1 MPRAS
6 RSLWRPAVT
15 GLLSLTLFAWAAG
28 PGAAPAHANQA
39 TAGTDQI
46 IATIDQSSLVRL
58 PRQGTDVIIGNPSI
72 ADFAVQN
79 GKLLVVTGK
88 SFGVTNVI
96 VLDAEGDEI
105 INQKV
110 TVRADRKHIVTL
122 HKGAFR
128 RSYHCGH
135 TCQVTLLPGDTSG
148 YFEAVSKE
156 IQEKFGVAQSALDG
170 AEAQR

>member
-1 MPRAS
+1 M
-6 RSLWRPAVT
+6 
-15 GLLSLTLFAWAAG
+15 GLLSLTLFGLVTG
-28 PGAAPAHANQA
+28 PGATPARANQPA
-39 TAGTDQI
+39 AKPNEI

-96 VLDAEGDEI
+96 VLDAQGDEV

-110 TVRADRKHIVTL
+110 TVRADVKHIVTL

-135 TCQVTLLPGDTSG
+135 TCQVTLLPGDTSA
-148 YFEAVSKE
+148 YFEAVSEE
-156 IQEKFGVAQSALDG
+156 IKGKFGVAQSALDG
-170 AEAQR
+170 TEAQR